1 MDRGAVLGIAV
12 GLLLPAILFLPKVSS
27 FRGDLHEKWHQRCDL
42 CSAALAE
49 RAFKRITILRDE
61 ATRIVGHPNAAFD
74 PASAVGDP
82 RELVRYVKE
91 FQDAI
96 SLRTK
101 LDKWVRLMLKSAG
114 IAPIAALLY
123 LVGTAIGTAYYAKWW
138 EWHPALITA
147 CAMAGGGLILGMAI
161 TGVHFYCDRR
171 LSSAEI
177 IANKPDQT

>member
-1 MDRGAVLGIAV
+1 VLGIAV
-12 GLLLPAILFLPKVSS
+12 ALLLPAILFLPKVSS
-27 FRGDLHEKWHQRCDL
+27 FRGDLHDKWHQRCDL

-61 ATRIVGHPNAAFD
+61 ATRIVGHPNASFD

-82 RELVRYVKE
+82 QELVRYVKE

-101 LDKWVRLMLKSAG
+101 LDKWLRWMLKSAG
-114 IAPIAALLY
+114 MAPIAAVFY
-123 LVGTAIGTAYYAKWW
+123 VVGTAIGTAYYAKWW
-138 EWHPALITA
+138 EWHPALIGA
-147 CAMAGGGLILGMAI
+147 CVCAGGGLVLGMVI

-177 IANKPDQT
+177 KANEATQP